1 LQAHEI
7 QELRQS
13 YVLPTK
19 KALCWWGPLEMLGS
33 PPLYPGAD
41 PNVIAV
47 TSVGM
52 DDHLFPGANRGG
64 YIAVAAPGVDTL
76 VLAPNN
82 TYQLTSGTSVPSAFV
97 SGVAALLVSL
107 NPSLT
112 PNDIRRILIATAKR
126 LGPSAQ
132 FGAGLV
138 DPLTALRLVSS
149 RSEMK

>member
-1 LQAHEI
+1 MLVGA
-7 QELRQS
+7 
-13 YVLPTK
+13 
-19 KALCWWGPLEMLGS
+19 AGNAGPGS

-112 PNDIRRILIATAKR
+112 PNDIRRILIATAKH

-149 RSEMK
+149 PSEMK